1 MWDKVEKQRIEKLKV
16 EINNLSENIKQERKS
31 LSDKAVFIH
40 DRIKEFTVLSI
51 IIAVAGIIVNGHYN
65 IPLWLAFTPYG
76 ISLIILFAYFFKWK
90 TYMNKWKNI
99 LKQNNLDMDIPLYEF
114 SEEVI

>member
-31 LSDKAVFIH
+31 LRDKAVFIH

-51 IIAVAGIIVNGHYN
+51 IIGIAGIIINGYYG

-76 ISLIILFAYFFKWK
+76 ISLIILFSYFFRWK
-90 TYMNKWKNI
+90 TYINKWKAI
-99 LKQNNLDMDIPLYEF
+99 LKKNNLDMDIPLYEF